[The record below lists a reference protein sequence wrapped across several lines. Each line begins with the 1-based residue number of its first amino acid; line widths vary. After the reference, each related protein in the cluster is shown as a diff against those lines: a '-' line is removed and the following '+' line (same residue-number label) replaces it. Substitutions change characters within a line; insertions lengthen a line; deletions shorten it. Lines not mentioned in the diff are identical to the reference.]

1 MEEKRVADFMV
12 RNVITISKDETLKEA
27 ALKMRKHRV
36 GSLVVV
42 EGEKPIGIVTER
54 DIVYK
59 LVAEGKP
66 FNTKVEEIMSK
77 DLKTITKDK
86 TLKEA
91 AKIMAAHGIRRL
103 PVVEGEKLIG
113 IITMDDILR
122 AEGIG
127 INIRDYTFT

>member
-1 MEEKRVADFMV
+1 MEEKKVADFMV
-12 RNVITISKDETLKEA
+12 RNVITVTKDETLKEA
-27 ALKMRKHRV
+27 AVKMRKHRV

-42 EGEKPIGIVTER
+42 EGETPIGIITER

-59 LVAEGKP
+59 LVAEGKS
-66 FNTKVEEIMSK
+66 FETKVGEIMSR

-103 PVVEGEKLIG
+103 PVVEKGKLVG
-113 IITMDDILR
+113 IITMDDIMR

-127 INIRDYTFT
+127 INVRDYSFT

>member
-12 RNVITISKDETLKEA
+12 RNVITVSKDETLKEA
-27 ALKMRKHRV
+27 ALKMRNHRV

-66 FNTKVEEIMSK
+66 FNSKVEEIMSK
-77 DLKTITKDK
+77 DHKTITKDK